1 MNRNPA
7 SWNAR
12 RIVALT
18 GILVVCYVVWIGPQR
33 FYFESFGTWIIS
45 PVIYP
50 RLLPAPWKGWLL
62 RILVGTPWTGLVL
75 QAIPVLMLLGAF
87 AAALVAIAKDSAI
100 LACAALGLTGTV
112 FGVYHFLQPLGITLC
127 LF

>member
-7 SWNAR
+7 TWNAR

-18 GILVVCYVVWIGPQR
+18 AILVVCYMAWIGPQK
-33 FYFESFGTWIIS
+33 FYFESFGTWIVS
-45 PVIYP
+45 PAIYP

-62 RILVGTPWTGLVL
+62 GILVGTPWTGFIL

-87 AAALVAIAKDSAI
+87 AAALIAIAKDSAI
-100 LACAALGLTGTV
+100 LACAALGLTGIV
-112 FGVYHFLQPLGITLC
+112 FGVYHCLQPLGITLC
-127 LF
+127 VF